1 MSRRGRSL
9 PANPSGCDPHR
20 ASISGRFGQVDA
32 VLSCVDVTVAFEAEL
47 AAHGVS
53 GAFRSLMRVH
63 FD

>member
-1 MSRRGRSL
+1 
-9 PANPSGCDPHR
+9 
-20 ASISGRFGQVDA
+20 
-32 VLSCVDVTVAFEAEL
+32 VAFEAEL